1 MDANEIINTGL
12 LLIVIAYLF
21 GSISSAIIVCRVAG
35 LGDPRDAG
43 SGNPG
48 ATNVLRLG
56 GKKAALFTL
65 IGDMLKGTI
74 PVAVALYLQQPHWV
88 VGSTAVAAFLGHL
101 FPIFFR
107 FKGGKGVA
115 TFFGVL
121 LVLNW
126 QLGIFAVLCWLI
138 CAWSFRIS
146 SLSAL
151 ITAITIPV
159 YSWHFFPQEFYYLL
173 IICALMMIRHH
184 QNIRNIMIGEESR
197 IGAKAN

>member
-1 MDANEIINTGL
+1 MTITGL
-12 LLIVIAYLF
+12 SLILMAYLF
-21 GSISSAIIVCRVAG
+21 GSISSAILVCHVAG

-56 GKKAALFTL
+56 GKRAALFTL

-74 PVAVALYLQQPHWV
+74 PVAVAVSMQQPVWI
-88 VGSTAVAAFLGHL
+88 VGSVAIAAFLGHL

-107 FKGGKGVA
+107 FQGGKGVA

-126 QLGIFAVLCWLI
+126 QLGLFAVFCWLI

-159 YSWHFFPQEFYYLL
+159 YSWHFFPQQFYFLL
-173 IICALMMIRHH
+173 IICILMIVRHH
-184 QNIRNIMIGEESR
+184 QNIRNLMIGEENR
-197 IGAKAN
+197 IGVKH

>member
-1 MDANEIINTGL
+1 MDADTITLTGL
-12 LLIVIAYLF
+12 SLIVMAYLF
-21 GSISSAIIVCRVAG
+21 GSISSAIIVCQLAG

-56 GKKAALFTL
+56 GKKAALLTL
-65 IGDMLKGTI
+65 LGDMLKGTV
-74 PVAVALYLQQPHWV
+74 PVTVALGMEQPVWV
-88 VGSTAVAAFLGHL
+88 VGSVAVAAFLGHL

-126 QLGIFAVLCWLI
+126 QLGLFAVLCWLI
-138 CAWSFRIS
+138 CAWAFRIS

-159 YSWHFFPQEFYYLL
+159 YSWHFFPQQFYFLL
-173 IICALMMIRHH
+173 IICILMMVRHH
-184 QNIRNIMIGEESR
+184 QNIRNLMIGEETR
-197 IGAKAN
+197 IGVNH